1 MPGVKKG
8 TIRPALVADGILMKK
23 GLASTGK

>member
-1 MPGVKKG
+1 MPGSKAG
-8 TIRPALVADGILMKK
+8 TIRPALIADGKVLKK